1 MYRRIS
7 AIKSTVTNVYTYSRI
22 FQNIFLFQMVT
33 RTKKIFVGG
42 LSAPSTLEDVKN
54 YFEQF
59 GLLTWKSFNLK
70 FKNIFNFYLHII
82 YITYIRGSLPL
93 NVHVLFSAA
102 QLAGVLAARLISVG
116 VESGERL

>member
-1 MYRRIS
+1 M
-7 AIKSTVTNVYTYSRI
+7 
-22 FQNIFLFQMVT
+22 
-33 RTKKIFVGG
+33 VGG
-42 LSAPSTLEDVKN
+42 LSAPPTLEDVKN

-59 GLLTWKSFNLK
+59 GLLTWKSFNLN

-93 NVHVLFSAA
+93 NVYVLLSAA
-102 QLAGVLAARLISVG
+102 QLAGVLAARLISAG